1 MPQTKTLAERAQE
14 AEADRERFRAACEAM
29 SIERLALRDILS
41 EADRDI
47 HEWLRFAR
55 RQMAEMPDWQHVPYG
70 PTSSGV
76 TDSEIVREKIRR
88 VMSEFATKT
97 EAATK

>member
-1 MPQTKTLAERAQE
+1 MLKTRTLIERAEE

-55 RQMAEMPDWQHVPYG
+55 RQMAEMPDWEHVPYG

-76 TDSEIVREKIRR
+76 ADSEVVRAKIRR
-88 VMSEFATKT
+88 VMAEFATKT
-97 EAATK
+97 EAARE